1 MASRKAL
8 KKSIKGACGE
18 LFADCVAL
26 SMCVGANRDA
36 LQAIEVKLV
45 GICKEYVSRISHT
58 QKGAEK
64 VYYKKLVSEFTEVIN
79 ATAEEIIKA

>member
-1 MASRKAL
+1 MASRKEL

-26 SMCVGANRDA
+26 SMCPDANREA
-36 LQAIEVKLV
+36 LNNIELKLIN
-45 GICKEYVSRISHT
+45 ICDEYVARLSHT

-64 VYYKKLVSEFTEVIN
+64 SYYKKLVAEFTEVIN

>member
-1 MASRKAL
+1 MASRKNL

-26 SMCVGANRDA
+26 SMCAGANKELLFQLEQKIVD
-36 LQAIEVKLV
+36 
-45 GICKEYVSRISHT
+45 ICTEYVSRISHT

-64 VYYKKLVSEFTEVIN
+64 IYYQKLIAEFTEAIDAV
-79 ATAEEIIKA
+79 AEEIIKA